1 MKHKFNVSPVVTQV
15 AGWEAGR
22 DPCRI
27 GAPQREIEHRAA
39 IYEIPITMLARASR
53 KHMRV
58 VAALTEKHGR
68 GTGSR
73 AGWLLILSQI
83 ACRDGAI
90 IVPIITTRNK
100 EEHSMMDVIVLGLA
114 FGFFAHAIGYTHVRE
129 RL

>member
-1 MKHKFNVSPVVTQV
+1 MGSEPRAMPNWRSAASDRTSP
-15 AGWEAGR
+15 
-22 DPCRI
+22 CN
-27 GAPQREIEHRAA
+27 
-39 IYEIPITMLARASR
+39 YEIPITMLARASR

-114 FGFFAHAIGYTHVRE
+114 FGFFALAIGYAHVCE